1 MVEKFGW
8 DKKEVKNS
16 VEGDKETKEA
26 LDLIYSSVVFENLLK
41 NIAETKSIDN
51 QKERDN
57 KITKIAESFSKDA
70 LIVYQDETWWVKE
83 IKDIK
88 WFLKKVAKW
97 ETTID
102 FSIDVE
108 QYAKEWAI
116 TLDKTR
122 WKNWVDNIRIKKVK
136 LNADYLK

>member
-1 MVEKFGW
+1 M
-8 DKKEVKNS
+8 
-16 VEGDKETKEA
+16 
-26 LDLIYSSVVFENLLK
+26 FENLLK
-41 NIAETKSIDN
+41 NIAETKTIEN
-51 QKERDN
+51 QKERED
-57 KITKIAESFSKDA
+57 KITKIADSFSKDA
-70 LIVYQDETWWVKE
+70 SILYQDETWWVKE

-108 QYAKEWAI
+108 QYVKEWAI
-116 TLDKTR
+116 ILDKTK